1 MAGGGNPIKAVF
13 YALGANAAIA
23 VSKYAAA
30 AVTGSGAMVAE
41 AIHSTADCANQL
53 LLLLG
58 LKRAKKPPSDQ
69 YPLGYGKETYFWSF
83 LVAIMLFSVGGL
95 FSIYEGWHKLHAPE
109 ALNRPFIALGVLAFG
124 IVAES
129 FSMWGCLREVN
140 AMRGDQNLWQWFKT
154 SRNAELVVIFG
165 EDLAAL
171 VGLCL
176 AFGAVSLAMVTGNV
190 MWDALGGIA
199 IGVLLI
205 VVAVLVGV
213 EVKALLIGEGVE
225 PRVRREMMT
234 FLGEQP
240 AIEQVLNLI
249 TLHMGADVMVAV
261 KARMREQGGQGA
273 LVAAINATEKSF
285 RAQFPQV
292 QWVFFEPDDAD

>member
-261 KARMREQGGQGA
+261 KARMRAQGSEEA
-273 LVAAINATEKSF
+273 LVRAINATEAAF
-285 RAQFPQV
+285 RQRFTNVA
-292 QWVFFEPDDAD
+292 WVFFEPDCEA

>member
-261 KARMREQGGQGA
+261 KARMRAQGSEEA
-273 LVAAINATEKSF
+273 LVRAINATEAAF
-285 RAQFPQV
+285 RQRFSNVA
-292 QWVFFEPDDAD
+292 WVFFEPDSEA

>member
-261 KARMREQGGQGA
+261 KARMRAQGSEEA
-273 LVAAINATEKSF
+273 LVRAINATEAAF
-285 RAQFPQV
+285 RQRFTNVA
-292 QWVFFEPDDAD
+292 WVFFEPDSEA

>member
-199 IGVLLI
+199 IGMLLI

-261 KARMREQGGQGA
+261 KARMRAQGSEEA
-273 LVAAINATEKSF
+273 LVRAINATEAAF
-285 RAQFPQV
+285 RQRFTNVA
-292 QWVFFEPDDAD
+292 WVFFEPDSEA

>member
-261 KARMREQGGQGA
+261 KARMRVQGSEEA
-273 LVAAINATEKSF
+273 LVRAINATEAAF
-285 RAQFPQV
+285 RQRFSNVA
-292 QWVFFEPDDAD
+292 WVFFEPDSEA